1 MVLAAIGREA
11 RLSFLKVEKNG
22 AGVDGIGEGLVYS
35 TFFFLTRSRTFFFV
49 WLLIF
54 FKFLSVVFI

>member
-1 MVLAAIGREA
+1 MTMRRVGGSGWMVLTALGTEA

-35 TFFFLTRSRTFFFV
+35 SFFFFLTRSRTFFLFGC
-49 WLLIF
+49 
-54 FKFLSVVFI
+54 